1 VPATSIA
8 IARDGQ
14 NAVSGALA
22 ALETVRWVFVACSSL
37 MPYMTVF
44 RQVGTIMKR
53 IIAGVALVM
62 NTASFSSAD
71 AVCIYADRQYSEGAT
86 LCISPTATQ
95 TCMSSGSW
103 TKLELPQTQPNA
115 CERAFQTPNSV
126 TLTVSPERRRENE
139 VSARSP

>member
-1 VPATSIA
+1 
-8 IARDGQ
+8 
-14 NAVSGALA
+14 
-22 ALETVRWVFVACSSL
+22 
-37 MPYMTVF
+37 MPYITVV
-44 RQVGTIMKR
+44 RRVGTIMKR
-53 IIAGVALVM
+53 IIAGAALVM
-62 NTASFSSAD
+62 NTTSFSSAD

-126 TLTVSPERRRENE
+126 TLTVSPERRRDNE

>member
-22 ALETVRWVFVACSSL
+22 AQETVRWVFVACSSL

-71 AVCIYADRQYSEGAT
+71 AVCIYADR
-86 LCISPTATQ
+86 
-95 TCMSSGSW
+95 
-103 TKLELPQTQPNA
+103 
-115 CERAFQTPNSV
+115 
-126 TLTVSPERRRENE
+126 
-139 VSARSP
+139 

>member
-1 VPATSIA
+1 
-8 IARDGQ
+8 
-14 NAVSGALA
+14 
-22 ALETVRWVFVACSSL
+22 
-37 MPYMTVF
+37 
-44 RQVGTIMKR
+44 MKR
-53 IIAGVALVM
+53 VAVAVAM
-62 NTASFSSAD
+62 WMSTAVLSPVQAFC
-71 AVCIYADRQYSEGAT
+71 VYADRQYSEGAT